1 MIIIRRL
8 KLVFQVNNNDCGIA
22 CLLTIVRYYKSDA
35 TREFLI
41 NASCT
46 TSKGSSMYGLI
57 KALNKLGFK
66 AYGLEGKITSIDPK
80 KLPVIAHVKIDE
92 ARELYHYVIIS
103 SIGKNKIT
111 IEDPSCGR
119 RVISKEE
126 FSKMTTNN
134 YLFIEKTS
142 RVRKVIKRK
151 IIREELLSFF
161 KKEKRKFVVI
171 FITIIFT
178 LILELINLFSLK
190 IILNNAIIV
199 KSYLNLCI
207 LLGCFGILLLLKLLF
222 TLLNNFNISKLTCRL
237 SYKLKNKLINQ
248 LLTLPILYYQ
258 TKERGTIISL
268 FNDIDTL
275 ANFFTYDLV
284 MAFSNVLLI
293 IFLDIYFINLS
304 FSITIILL
312 VCSFILFIIIYMQR
326 KMMKSIFNKFY
337 LVQDEYQNELQRVI
351 ASNEKIKG
359 LSLEKII
366 NNKFKKNNS
375 RSGDVNYQLMC
386 YKEGIN
392 SFLQLFENLI
402 SLIIL
407 GIGGVILIKTNTLSL
422 TTFILIENLIFIY
435 LKNLEN
441 LLLIVFKFENYKKV
455 KERLEEIFLLERELL
470 LPFKSGVYDTKVIN
484 ISITNLSFKYYDTK
498 ILDNLNLEIVARD
511 KIFIYGSSGSG
522 KSTLAKL
529 LGRYLPLEYN
539 KIKLNN
545 IDLTHY
551 NLLDLRKIV
560 SYISLDDFLS
570 AISIKDNIYLYRKP
584 VINQNKLLKITGLK
598 KMFSEKKYSLETILD
613 EDGSNLSRGE
623 KSRINLAQALLK
635 PSEVYIFDECL
646 SNVDSKLEREILENI
661 LRTYH
666 DKIIIYISHRLVNK
680 DLFNRVIYL
689 KKGKCYESFSKKF
702 RS

>member
-284 MAFSNVLLI
+284 MAFSNALLI

-312 VCSFILFIIIYMQR
+312 VCSFILFIIIYTQR
-326 KMMKSIFNKFY
+326 KMTKSIFNKFY

-407 GIGGVILIKTNTLSL
+407 GIGGVTLIKTNTLSL

>member
-8 KLVFQVNNNDCGIA
+8 KLVYQINNNDCGIA
-22 CLLTIVRYYKSDA
+22 CLLTIIRYYKSDA

-41 NASCT
+41 DASCT

-66 AYGLEGKITSIDPK
+66 AYGLEGKIALIDSK
-80 KLPVIAHVKIDE
+80 KLPVIAHVKINE
-92 ARELYHYVIIS
+92 TKELYHYVIIS
-103 SIGKNKIT
+103 NIGKNKIT

-258 TKERGTIISL
+258 TKEKGTIISL

-275 ANFFTYDLV
+275 VNFFTYDLV
-284 MAFSNVLLI
+284 MAFFNILLI

-326 KMMKSIFNKFY
+326 KMTKKIFNKFY
-337 LVQDEYQNELQRVI
+337 LVQDAYQSELQRVI
-351 ASNEKIKG
+351 TSNEKIKG
-359 LSLEKII
+359 LSLEKIV

-375 RSGDVNYQLMC
+375 RCCAINYQFMR
-386 YKEGIN
+386 YKEGVN

-407 GIGGVILIKTNTLSL
+407 GIGGVALIKTNNLSL

-455 KERLEEIFLLERELL
+455 KERLEEIFLLEKELL
-470 LPFKSGVYDTKVIN
+470 LPFKSDIYNTKVMN

-498 ILDNLNLEIVARD
+498 ILDNLNLEIAAQD
-511 KIFIYGSSGSG
+511 KLFIYGSSGSG

-529 LGRYLPLEYN
+529 LGRYLPLEYD

-551 NLLDLRKIV
+551 NLFDLRKIV

-570 AISIKDNIYLYRKP
+570 AVSIRDNIYLYRKP
-584 VINQNKLLKITGLK
+584 VISQNKLLKITGLK
-598 KMFSEKKYSLETILD
+598 KMFREKKYGMETILD

-646 SNVDSKLEREILENI
+646 SNVDSGLEREILKNI
-661 LRTYH
+661 LKMYH